1 MRIRE
6 IKEADNKIVEQI
18 IKQSLESFGLNI
30 PGTAYYDSQ
39 LGHLTAFYQ
48 QQPNAMYWVLVNEYD
63 EAVGGVGIAPFG
75 NKPDICEL
83 QKLYISPEAQG
94 LGYSRKLMN
103 TALEFAKEHYTYCY
117 LETMNKLEIAN
128 LLYSKLGFQQLEKP
142 LDGSEHGT
150 MDTWYIKKLL

>member
-6 IKEADNKIVEQI
+6 IKETDNRIVEQI

-30 PGTAYYDSQ
+30 PGTAYYDPQ
-39 LGHLTAFYQ
+39 LGHLSAFYQ
-48 QQPNAMYWVLVNEYD
+48 QQPNAMYWVLVNEND
-63 EAVGGVGIAPFG
+63 EAIGGVGIAPFG

-94 LGYSRKLMN
+94 LGYSKKLMN
-103 TALEFAKEHYTYCY
+103 TALEFAKKHYAYCY

-128 LLYSKLGFQQLEKP
+128 LLYSKLGFQQLHKP
-142 LDGSEHGT
+142 LDGSEHST
-150 MDTWYIKKLL
+150 MDTWYIKKLM

>member
-6 IKEADNKIVEQI
+6 IKETDNRIVEQI

-30 PGTAYYDSQ
+30 PGTAYYDPQ
-39 LGHLTAFYQ
+39 LGHLSAFYQ
-48 QQPNAMYWVLVNEYD
+48 QQPNAMYWVLVNEND
-63 EAVGGVGIAPFG
+63 EAIGGVGIAPFG

-103 TALEFAKEHYTYCY
+103 TALEFAKKHYAYCY

-128 LLYSKLGFQQLEKP
+128 LLYGKLGFQQLHKP
-142 LDGSEHGT
+142 LDGSEHST
-150 MDTWYIKKLL
+150 MDTWYIKKLM

>member
-6 IKEADNKIVEQI
+6 INEKDNKIVEQI
-18 IKQSLESFGLNI
+18 IKQSLESFELNI
-30 PGTAYYDSQ
+30 PGTAYYDPQ
-39 LGHLTAFYQ
+39 LGHLSAFYQ
-48 QQPNAMYWVLVNEYD
+48 QQPNAMYWVLVNEND
-63 EAVGGVGIAPFG
+63 EAIGGVGIAPFG

-103 TALEFAKEHYTYCY
+103 AALEFAKEHYAYCY

-128 LLYSKLGFQQLEKP
+128 LLYSKLGFEQLDKP
-142 LDGSEHGT
+142 LDGSEHST
-150 MDTWYIKKLL
+150 MDTWYIKKMM